1 MMRVGDCLGRRCNS
15 AHLHQKKISMVQKN
29 MSDDDEESFIKRCL
43 EVGIS
48 FVHSMEYMCRYRSD
62 FWNHLSS
69 LFLRGVNLG
78 STGQLVDKR
87 RVRG

>member
-1 MMRVGDCLGRRCNS
+1 MRVGNCLGRRCNS
-15 AHLHQKKISMVQKN
+15 AHLHQKGISMIQKN
-29 MSDDDEESFIKRCL
+29 MGDDDEESFNKKCL
-43 EVGIS
+43 EMGIS
-48 FVHSMEYMCRYRSD
+48 SLYCMEYMCRHRSN